1 VKTSTK
7 WVSLGVL
14 VAGLLYGPA
23 SLQAQPASEPA
34 PTDRNPIPA
43 ADEPAPPSDKPA
55 TIGGELGPAGSKP
68 VPIEEDPLVS
78 TDPDK
83 PWSRGVPVENRTAA
97 RELFREGNRLFRIPL
112 FSRAAEKYSAALS
125 IWKHPAFYFNLALA
139 QINTGQEVEA
149 KESLERAMAYGAQPL
164 GADRFQEAQRQLKV
178 VMRQLGQIRLVCRT
192 PGAEV
197 TLDGAMVLIG
207 PGSYE
212 GWIKAK
218 SHELTAKKAGYQ
230 AEARRVTISSGE
242 ILTVDLS
249 LATLS
254 QAADA
259 SRRWAAWKPWAIVA
273 AGSAIA
279 AAGGVVHVLS
289 SRNFDAYDEGFLRLS
304 CANPT
309 ADEPI
314 PGCQGGQIP
323 GILRDQLIRARQQQ
337 TVAVTSYLIGGSLI
351 SAGIVLLYLNRPRLA
366 ERRVARPSVERMA
379 FTPIISGD
387 AFQILTSVAY

>member
-1 VKTSTK
+1 MKTSTQ
-7 WVSLGVL
+7 WLSFGVI
-14 VAGLLYGPA
+14 VA
-23 SLQAQPASEPA
+23 SLLLGPEALRAQPASEPA
-34 PTDRNPIPA
+34 ATDSKQMPSG
-43 ADEPAPPSDKPA
+43 DEPAA
-55 TIGGELGPAGSKP
+55 TDSKP
-68 VPIEEDPLVS
+68 VPPEPVPVGNKPTPIEEGPLTADS
-78 TDPDK
+78 DK

-112 FSRAAEKYSAALS
+112 FSRAAEKYSAALRV
-125 IWKHPAFYFNLALA
+125 WKHPAFYFNLALA

-149 KESLERAMAYGAQPL
+149 KESLERAILYGAQPL
-164 GADRFQEAQRQLKV
+164 GEDRFQEAQRQLKV

-197 TLDGAMVLIG
+197 TLDGVVVLIG
-207 PGSYE
+207 PGSYG

-242 ILTVDLS
+242 ILAVDLS

-273 AGSAIA
+273 AGSAIM
-279 AAGGVVHVLS
+279 AAGGAIHVFS
-289 SRNFDAYDEGFLRLS
+289 SRNFDAYDEGFVRLT

-309 ADEPI
+309 DDRPI
-314 PGCQGGQIP
+314 PGCQGGEIP
-323 GILRDQLIRARQQQ
+323 AVLRGELTLARQQQ
-337 TVAVTSYLIGGSLI
+337 TIAVTSYVIGGSLI
-351 SAGIVLLYLNRPRLA
+351 SVGIVLLYLNRPRLT
-366 ERRVARPSVERMA
+366 ERRAPRSAVERMA

-387 AFQILTSVAY
+387 TVQISISVIY